1 MSPYVTSF
9 FGAGRTAPFGTGVLR
24 TGVDETAGAAFAAA
38 GAGVAGFF
46 AGAGAGL
53 TGFFAILHLHSSRFD
68 YFQIESTTIKDC
80 GRSTVS
86 DLTDGIVKFK
96 LSDLNIRHL
105 NPKTTVKPAIS
116 KILPLPK
123 LIPHPRGPGPRQP

>member
-9 FGAGRTAPFGTGVLR
+9 LGAGRTAPLGTGVLR
-24 TGVDETAGAAFAAA
+24 TGVDDTAGAAFAT
-38 GAGVAGFF
+38 GAAGFF
-46 AGAGAGL
+46 AGTGV

-68 YFQIESTTIKDC
+68 YPQIESTTTDGC
-80 GRSTVS
+80 GRSTAS

-116 KILPLPK
+116 NNLPLPK
-123 LIPHPRGPGPRQP
+123 LIPHPPLK